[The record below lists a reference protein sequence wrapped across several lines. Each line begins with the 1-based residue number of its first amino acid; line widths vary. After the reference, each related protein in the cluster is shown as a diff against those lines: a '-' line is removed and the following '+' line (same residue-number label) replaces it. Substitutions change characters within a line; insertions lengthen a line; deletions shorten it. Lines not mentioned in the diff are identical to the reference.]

1 MVIFLLTIFYI
12 SDGLQ
17 WDEEKNQAI
26 MLIPPIDEKRLV
38 QSMLFCDS
46 KLTESEKNRNQHG
59 PIQIYVFCEENLG
72 KFS

>member
-1 MVIFLLTIFYI
+1 MK
-12 SDGLQ
+12 SK
-17 WDEEKNQAI
+17 WQAKI
-26 MLIPPIDEKRLV
+26 LIPPIDEKRLV
-38 QSMLFCDS
+38 QAMQFCDS